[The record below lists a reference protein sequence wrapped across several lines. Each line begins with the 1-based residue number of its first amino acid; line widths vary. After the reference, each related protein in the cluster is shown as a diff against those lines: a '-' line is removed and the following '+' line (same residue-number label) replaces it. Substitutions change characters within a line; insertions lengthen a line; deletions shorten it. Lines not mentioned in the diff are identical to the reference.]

1 MPIGSLLNEQSGD
14 LWGKINLINNIG
26 WILQAKGDLKCTMAQ
41 FQEGLTIAENIGNPG
56 LKTMCL
62 NNLGAAGK

>member
-1 MPIGSLLNEQSGD
+1 MPEALSIDEQSGD
-14 LWGKINLINNIG
+14 LRGKINLINNIG

-41 FQEGLTIAENIGNPG
+41 FQEGLTIAENIGDPAIENYV
-56 LKTMCL
+56 L